1 MSWREIPKSVSDVL
15 AYLPTLVKWKIMAES
30 GKLYYW
36 IPDTGFNKQT
46 VNVPQRYHDYDY

>member
-15 AYLPTLVKWKIMAES
+15 AYIPTLVKWKLMAKS

-36 IPDTGFNKQT
+36 IPDVGFNTQS
-46 VNVPQRYHDYDY
+46 VSVPDGYYDRDY